1 MFKMNKRK
9 IISIAL
15 TILMILTLTNN
26 VFATAFDPEEWDPE
40 PTVEAGGSFL
50 ERAGSALGWIR
61 FIGIIVSVLALVIIG
76 IKYMLAS
83 IDEKAEYKKTMIPY
97 IIGCFMLMG
106 VSILVGLIEGIANS

>member
-15 TILMILTLTNN
+15 TILMILALTNN
-26 VFATAFDPEEWDPE
+26 VFATAFNPDDWDPE

-50 ERAGSALGWIR
+50 ERAGSVLGWIQ
-61 FIGIIVSVLALVIIG
+61 FIGIIVSVLALVVIG
-76 IKYMLAS
+76 IKYMLGS

-97 IIGCFMLMG
+97 VVGCFMLMAIS
-106 VSILVGLIEGIANS
+106 VIIEIIENIAKI

>member
-1 MFKMNKRK
+1 MLKIDKKK

-15 TILMILTLTNN
+15 TILMIFTLTNN

-61 FIGIIVSVLALVIIG
+61 FIGIIVSVLALVVIG
-76 IKYMLAS
+76 IKYMLGS

-97 IIGCFMLMG
+97 VIGCFMLMG
-106 VSILVGLIEGIANS
+106 VSILIGLIEEIAKV

>member
-1 MFKMNKRK
+1 MLKMNKKK

-15 TILMILTLTNN
+15 TILMILTLTSN
-26 VFATAFDPEEWDPE
+26 VFATEFNPDDWDPE

-50 ERAGSALGWIR
+50 ERAGSALGWIQ
-61 FIGIIVSVLALVIIG
+61 FIGIIVSVLALAIIG
-76 IKYMLAS
+76 IKYMLGS

-106 VSILVGLIEGIANS
+106 ISILIGLIEEIANA